1 MEIPNHTAT
10 LPAMLRHLGNVHGSR
25 VLASNA
31 SRSLSYRQAEE
42 ESREL
47 ALGLLAAGVG
57 KGTRVGLLMPNSPD
71 WIVAWF
77 AALRVG
83 ALVTG
88 VSTFCKPPELARVLK
103 LADIDTLLMQ
113 DGYLRHN
120 YVTNM
125 EHAFPGLASARGGP
139 LRLAGAPYLR
149 SVWVWGGAKP
159 AWARGDPAD
168 LRALGCNAPGLSGEF
183 LAEVESEVSPADLA
197 VVIFTSGST
206 AEPKG
211 VVHSHGT
218 VVRHAYTLFDY
229 AECAPGTRILVLTPF
244 FWIGGMLTTLLN
256 TMIGGAELICPERP
270 NPEFILELLRRE
282 LPDQIT
288 GWAGQL
294 TAIREHPDFRPDD
307 FLRLQASHNTQRRA
321 GVVGPPPEMRLPLV
335 PNSLGMSESFGP
347 HSGELDGVVLSE
359 DRADSFGRAI
369 DGIERK
375 IVSPGGSAEL
385 PPGETGEL
393 LIRGYSIMQGYY
405 KRERGECFEP
415 DGFFRTGDLC
425 AITARRS
432 PVLPRPRRRDDQDQ
446 RRQCLAARG
455 GTRAHGAPGSR
466 RGRGARQT
474 GPARRANRR
483 GRGGAPAR
491 RAPGPRTAAPAPGR
505 GTVEL
510 QDPQAVRHRPARRGP
525 APHRQRQG
533 AETRTAG
540 NDRSPARG
548 EDARQHRMNGTP
560 ACRGS
565 SKAPAV
571 AEASRPQAVC
581 HEDLLSSARWT

>member
-1 MEIPNHTAT
+1 MEIPNHNAT
-10 LPAMLRHLGNVHGSR
+10 LPAMLGHLSDVHGNQ
-25 VLASNA
+25 VLASD
-31 SRSLSYRQAEE
+31 SRRSLTYRQAEE

-47 ALGLLAAGVG
+47 ALGLLASSVG
-57 KGTRVGLLMPNSPD
+57 KGTRVGLLMANSPD

-113 DGYLRHN
+113 DNYLRHN
-120 YVTNM
+120 YVQNM
-125 EHAFPGLASARGGP
+125 ERALPGLASVRGGP
-139 LRLAGAPYLR
+139 LRLTGAPYLR

-159 AWARGDPAD
+159 DWARGNPED
-168 LRALGCNAPGLSGEF
+168 LRALGREASGLSAEF
-183 LAEVESEVSPADLA
+183 LAEAEAQVSPADLA

-206 AEPKG
+206 AQPKG
-211 VVHSHGT
+211 VIHSHGT
-218 VVRHAYTLFDY
+218 VVRHAYTMYDY

-270 NPEFILELLRRE
+270 DPEFILELLRRE

-294 TAIREHPDFRPDD
+294 AAIKEHPDFRPED

-321 GVVGPPPEMRLPLV
+321 GVFGPPLETPLPLV

-375 IVSPGGSAEL
+375 IVEAGSSREL

-393 LIRGYSIMQGYY
+393 LVRGYSVMQGYY

-425 AITARRS
+425 SIT
-432 PVLPRPRRRDDQDQ
+432 DDGH
-446 RRQCLAARG
+446 LFF
-455 GTRAHGAPGSR
+455 H
-466 RGRGARQT
+466 
-474 GPARRANRR
+474 
-483 GRGGAPAR
+483 GRGGEMIKTSGANVS
-491 RAPGPRTAAPAPGR
+491 PRE
-505 GTVEL
+505 VEL
-510 QDPQAVRHRPARRGP
+510 ALLAYPD
-525 APHRQRQG
+525 
-533 AETRTAG
+533 
-540 NDRSPARG
+540 
-548 EDARQHRMNGTP
+548 
-560 ACRGS
+560 
-565 SKAPAV
+565 V
-571 AEASRPQAVC
+571 AEAVVLGKPDRRNGENVIAVVVPQPGERLDPERLRRRLDAELSSYKIPKLFITDLLG
-581 HEDLLSSARWT
+581 EDLPRTDSGKVQKPLLLEMIAGRA

>member
-1 MEIPNHTAT
+1 MEIPNHSAT
-10 LPAMLRHLGNVHGSR
+10 LPAMLGHLSNVHGNR
-25 VLASNA
+25 VLASD
-31 SRSLSYRQAEE
+31 SRRSLTYRQAEE

-47 ALGLLAAGVG
+47 ALGLLASGVG
-57 KGTRVGLLMPNSPD
+57 KGTRVGLLMANSPD

-113 DGYLRHN
+113 DNYLRHN
-120 YVTNM
+120 YVQNM
-125 EHAFPGLASARGGP
+125 ERALPGLASAHGGP
-139 LRLAGAPYLR
+139 LRLTGVPYLR
-149 SVWVWGGAKP
+149 SVWIWGGAKP
-159 AWARGDPAD
+159 DWARGDPAD
-168 LRALGCNAPGLSGEF
+168 LRALGCDASGLSAEF
-183 LAEVESEVSPADLA
+183 LAEAEAQVSPADLA

-218 VVRHAYTLFDY
+218 VVRHAYTMFDY

-270 NPEFILELLRRE
+270 DPEFILELLRRE

-294 TAIREHPDFRPDD
+294 TAIREHPDFRPED
-307 FLRLQASHNTQRRA
+307 FTRLQASHNTQRRA
-321 GVVGPPPEMRLPLV
+321 GVVGPPLEVPLPLV

-347 HSGELDGVVLSE
+347 HSGEFDGVVLTG
-359 DRADSFGRAI
+359 DRSDSFGRAI

-375 IVSPGGSAEL
+375 IVEPGGSREL
-385 PPGETGEL
+385 PRGETGEL
-393 LIRGYSIMQGYY
+393 LVRGYSIMQGYY

-425 AITARRS
+425 AITEDGH
-432 PVLPRPRRRDDQDQ
+432 LFF
-446 RRQCLAARG
+446 
-455 GTRAHGAPGSR
+455 H
-466 RGRGARQT
+466 
-474 GPARRANRR
+474 
-483 GRGGAPAR
+483 GRGGEMIKTSGANVS
-491 RAPGPRTAAPAPGR
+491 PRE
-505 GTVEL
+505 VEL
-510 QDPQAVRHRPARRGP
+510 TLLAYP
-525 APHRQRQG
+525 
-533 AETRTAG
+533 E
-540 NDRSPARG
+540 
-548 EDARQHRMNGTP
+548 
-560 ACRGS
+560 
-565 SKAPAV
+565 V
-571 AEASRPQAVC
+571 AEAAVLGKPDRRKGEVVIAVVVPQPGERLDPERLRRRLDAELSSYKVPKLFVTDLLG
-581 HEDLLSSARWT
+581 EDLPRTDSGKVQKPLLLEMIAGRE

>member
-1 MEIPNHTAT
+1 MEIPNHNAT
-10 LPAMLRHLGNVHGSR
+10 LPAMLGHLSTVHGNR
-25 VLASNA
+25 ILASD
-31 SRSLSYRQAEE
+31 SRRSLTYRQAEE

-57 KGTRVGLLMPNSPD
+57 KGTRIGLLMANSPD

-88 VSTFCKPPELARVLK
+88 VSTFCKPPELARVLR
-103 LADIDTLLMQ
+103 LADTDTLLMQ
-113 DGYLRHN
+113 DNYLRHN
-120 YVTNM
+120 YVKNM
-125 EHAFPGLASARGGP
+125 ERALAGLASARGEP
-139 LRLAGAPYLR
+139 LRLAGAPFLR

-159 AWARGDPAD
+159 DWARGSPAD
-168 LRALGCNAPGLSGEF
+168 LRALGRDASGLSAEF
-183 LAEVESEVSPADLA
+183 LAEAQAQISPADLA

-218 VVRHAYTLFDY
+218 VVRHAYTMFDY

-270 NPEFILELLRRE
+270 DPEFILELLRRE

-294 TAIREHPDFRPDD
+294 TAIREHPEFRPED
-307 FLRLQASHNTQRRA
+307 FIRLQASHNTQRRA
-321 GVVGPPPEMRLPLV
+321 GVVGPPLETPLPLV

-347 HSGELDGVVLSE
+347 HSGELDGAVLSE

-375 IVSPGGSAEL
+375 IVEPGGSQEL

-393 LIRGYSIMQGYY
+393 LVRGYSIMQGYY

-425 AITARRS
+425 AITEDGH
-432 PVLPRPRRRDDQDQ
+432 LFF
-446 RRQCLAARG
+446 
-455 GTRAHGAPGSR
+455 H
-466 RGRGARQT
+466 
-474 GPARRANRR
+474 
-483 GRGGAPAR
+483 GRGGEMIKTSGANVS
-491 RAPGPRTAAPAPGR
+491 PRE
-505 GTVEL
+505 VEL
-510 QDPQAVRHRPARRGP
+510 ALLAYP
-525 APHRQRQG
+525 
-533 AETRTAG
+533 E
-540 NDRSPARG
+540 
-548 EDARQHRMNGTP
+548 
-560 ACRGS
+560 
-565 SKAPAV
+565 V
-571 AEASRPQAVC
+571 AEAAVLGKPDRRKGEVVIAVVVPQPGAC
-581 HEDLLSSARWT
+581 LDPESLRERLDAELSGYKIPKLFITDLTGEDLPRTDSGKVQKPRLLEMIAPLLEKQETPST

>member
-10 LPAMLRHLGNVHGSR
+10 LPAMLRHLGNVHGDR
-25 VLASNA
+25 VLASDA
-31 SRSLSYRQAEE
+31 RRSLTYRQAEQ

-159 AWARGDPAD
+159 AWARGVPAD
-168 LRALGCNAPGLSGEF
+168 LRALGRNAPGLSGGF
-183 LAEVESEVSPADLA
+183 LAEVESEISPADLA

-211 VVHSHGT
+211 VIHSHGT
-218 VVRHAYTLFDY
+218 VVRHAYTMFDY

-270 NPEFILELLRRE
+270 DPEFILEVLRRE

-321 GVVGPPPEMRLPLV
+321 GVVGPPLDMPLPLV

-347 HSGELDGVVLSE
+347 HSGELDGVMLSE

-375 IVSPGGSAEL
+375 IVPPGGREEL

-425 AITARRS
+425 AITADGH
-432 PVLPRPRRRDDQDQ
+432 LFF
-446 RRQCLAARG
+446 
-455 GTRAHGAPGSR
+455 H
-466 RGRGARQT
+466 
-474 GPARRANRR
+474 
-483 GRGGAPAR
+483 GRGGETIKTSGANVS
-491 RAPGPRTAAPAPGR
+491 PRE
-505 GTVEL
+505 VEL
-510 QDPQAVRHRPARRGP
+510 ALLAYP
-525 APHRQRQG
+525 
-533 AETRTAG
+533 E
-540 NDRSPARG
+540 
-548 EDARQHRMNGTP
+548 
-560 ACRGS
+560 
-565 SKAPAV
+565 V
-571 AEASRPQAVC
+571 AEAVVLGKPDRRKGEIVIAVVVPQPGERLDSERLRRRLDAELSSYKVPKLFVT
-581 HEDLLSSARWT
+581 HLLAEDLPRTDSGKVQKPLLLEMIAGRE

>member
-1 MEIPNHTAT
+1 MEIPNHNAT
-10 LPAMLRHLGNVHGSR
+10 LPAMLGHLSNSHGNR
-25 VLASNA
+25 VLASD
-31 SRSLSYRQAEE
+31 SRRSITFRRAEE
-42 ESREL
+42 ASREL
-47 ALGLLAAGVG
+47 ALGLLASGVG
-57 KGTRVGLLMPNSPD
+57 KGTRVGLLMANSPD

-113 DGYLRHN
+113 DNYLRHN
-120 YVTNM
+120 YVQNM
-125 EHAFPGLASARGGP
+125 ERALPGLASARGGP
-139 LRLAGAPYLR
+139 LRIAGAPYLR

-159 AWARGDPAD
+159 DWARGNHAD
-168 LRALGCNAPGLSGEF
+168 LRALGRGASGLSAEF
-183 LAEVESEVSPADLA
+183 LAEAEAQVSPADLA

-218 VVRHAYTLFDY
+218 VVRHAYTMFDY

-270 NPEFILELLRRE
+270 DPEFILELLRRE

-294 TAIREHPDFRPDD
+294 TAIREHPDFRPED
-307 FLRLQASHNTQRRA
+307 FLRLNASHNTQRRA
-321 GVVGPPPEMRLPLV
+321 GVVGPPLEVPLPLV

-359 DRADSFGRAI
+359 DGADSFGRAI

-375 IVSPGGSAEL
+375 IVVPGGSEEL

-405 KRERGECFEP
+405 KRERGECFEA

-425 AITARRS
+425 SITGDGH
-432 PVLPRPRRRDDQDQ
+432 LFF
-446 RRQCLAARG
+446 
-455 GTRAHGAPGSR
+455 H
-466 RGRGARQT
+466 
-474 GPARRANRR
+474 
-483 GRGGAPAR
+483 GRGGEMIKTSGANVS
-491 RAPGPRTAAPAPGR
+491 PRE
-505 GTVEL
+505 VEL
-510 QDPQAVRHRPARRGP
+510 ALLAYP
-525 APHRQRQG
+525 
-533 AETRTAG
+533 E
-540 NDRSPARG
+540 
-548 EDARQHRMNGTP
+548 
-560 ACRGS
+560 
-565 SKAPAV
+565 V
-571 AEASRPQAVC
+571 AEAAVLGKPDRPVGEIVVAVVVPLPGERLDPEQLRRRLDADISSYKIPKLFVTDLLG
-581 HEDLLSSARWT
+581 EDLPRTDSGKVQKHELLEMIARRLDAKMAANT